1 METVSLVI
9 SIFAIIGSLFTYFY
23 HDKKIK
29 SQEARINEYELSK
42 IENEKTEA
50 LQANVRANYFESG
63 TGRLTIKIYNSGR
76 AIARNVRIEF
86 NPSDFN
92 KMIRME
98 NFPYPYLNPQDST
111 EIYMFLHNGMPN
123 KIEIKMQWDD
133 DNKDNNVHTQ
143 IITL

>member
-1 METVSLVI
+1 MEIASLAI
-9 SIFAIIGSLFTYFY
+9 SILAILGSVITYFY

-42 IENEKTEA
+42 IENEKAEA
-50 LQANVRANYFESG
+50 LQAKVRANYFESG

-76 AIARNVRIEF
+76 AIAKNIRIEF

-92 KMIRME
+92 KLIRMD

-111 EIYMFLHNGMPN
+111 EIYMFLHTGMPN
-123 KIEIKMQWDD
+123 TIEIKIQWDD
-133 DNKDNNVHTQ
+133 DNKDNNLHTQ
-143 IITL
+143 IIPL